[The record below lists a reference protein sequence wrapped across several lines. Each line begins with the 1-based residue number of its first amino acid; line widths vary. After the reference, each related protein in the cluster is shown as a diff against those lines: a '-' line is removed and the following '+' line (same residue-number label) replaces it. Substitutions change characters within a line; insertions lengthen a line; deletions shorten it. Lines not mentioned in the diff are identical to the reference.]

1 MNKFQLNIKFI
12 VCTIAAV
19 FVAMG
24 ESAMAQRPHDFRS
37 EQIALCAR
45 QAACQPGDTVTVQG
59 QVTCLAA
66 NRVAPFSNYLYIEL
80 INPSDSVVVRQ
91 KISCKNKGSFAA
103 ALPIDPLA
111 AYGIYYI
118 RAYTNLMR
126 NFAPESFAT
135 QPLLVGQSFPDF
147 DKITTEGVKCTI
159 LPHGGHLC
167 PGALQ
172 NVTAYVTNYLNDPIA
187 DVTLALTT
195 QNGDT
200 ITWQRTSPSG
210 LAMLSFIPDQQL
222 SYSLQMMVDG
232 DKKVFPMP
240 KCDASKPLLQASVN
254 GTQVRFA
261 LLGAVDNLQ
270 QLKLYAYDR
279 MNGISSITLN
289 RTNGSFK
296 LAAAPPMVTLFLTD
310 GNGKTLAQCT
320 AVARPTQEPAL
331 NLPEIAS
338 VGIPIE
344 LPAAG
349 DGATVMARLLPINTR
364 WVQPAEAQLCYL
376 ADLHSPIPFPEKY
389 LTQPQ
394 KQRTADLMAW
404 IGTAS
409 FKRFDIAE
417 AVKKDTAIYTY
428 LPDDVMYFRGKVES
442 PSKKPFNNGSLVAY
456 NTESNAVYNAE
467 LNKKGEFTIAVDD
480 FDDGTRFF
488 LQAVNKKNK
497 PEAMYVKIDDE
508 TFSAP
513 YIDRHLWLGKSQYA
527 TSEVTYQGGNWN
539 RQQLPEITVKARTK
553 YDNLHSTTRFYG
565 HSYKDRKT
573 IEERGFLTLFDI
585 LKDIPGI
592 TIRLVAKSAD
602 ENGGFDD
609 TITGNK
615 RQEPGGNPS
624 DPKDKRLEIDYAIF
638 SSRGP
643 STFGNHNQVVM
654 LIDGLRTPE
663 PLASLMQMS
672 SFEIESVEYL
682 RPWQALT
689 YTFGALNGAVNV
701 VTRNR
706 EKPRDVKSKGTLYT
720 PTGLTPNA
728 TDSAPVADKPGN
740 YRLIVD
746 VISPEGIH
754 SYESAVK
761 VIAR

>member
-1 MNKFQLNIKFI
+1 MRI
-12 VCTIAAV
+12 
-19 FVAMG
+19 FVAAATIIVAAAG

-37 EQIALCAR
+37 EQIALCA
-45 QAACQPGDTVTVQG
+45 QHAACQPGDTVTVQG

-66 NRVAPFSNYLYIEL
+66 NQLAPFSKYLYIEL
-80 INPSDSVVVRQ
+80 INPDDSVVVRQ
-91 KISCKNKGSFAA
+91 KVSCKPKGSFTA
-103 ALPIDPLA
+103 ALPVDPLA

-147 DKITTEGVKCTI
+147 DNITTEGVKCTI

-172 NVTAYVTNYLNDPIA
+172 NITAYVTNYLNDPIA
-187 DVTLALTT
+187 DVMLALTT

-222 SYSLQMMVDG
+222 SYSLQMMVDS

-270 QLKLYAYDR
+270 QLKLYVYDR
-279 MNGISSITLN
+279 MNGISSIALN

-296 LAAAPPMVTLFLTD
+296 LAVAPTMVTLFLTD
-310 GNGKTLAQCT
+310 NNGVTLAQCT

-331 NLPEIAS
+331 HLPEVAS
-338 VGIPIE
+338 VGIPIK
-344 LPAAG
+344 LPEAA
-349 DGATVMARLLPINTR
+349 DGATMMARLLPMNTR

-376 ADLHSPIPFPEKY
+376 ADLNSPIPFPEKY

-417 AVKKDTAIYTY
+417 EVKKDTAIYTY

-508 TFSAP
+508 TFPAP
-513 YIDRHLWLGKSQYA
+513 FVDRHLWLGKSQYA

-592 TIRLVAKSAD
+592 TIRLVAKSD
-602 ENGGFDD
+602 EEDGGFDD
-609 TITGNK
+609 
-615 RQEPGGNPS
+615 QFS
-624 DPKDKRLEIDYAIF
+624 KDNRLELDYAIF

-643 STFGNHNQVVM
+643 SVLGKANQVVM
-654 LIDGLRTPE
+654 LIDGQRTPE
-663 PLASLMQMS
+663 PLVSLMQMS

-689 YTFGALNGAVNV
+689 YTFGAINGAINV

-728 TDSAPVADKPGN
+728 TASAPVADKPGN

-754 SYESAVK
+754 SYESTVK